1 MQNQNNQHHQI
12 ASTTGPII
20 SLTEL
25 LAPIVRARVAVL
37 IITLLVVSFCLAL
50 SVIKAKY
57 KSQGFFQFGGPIPLA
72 LERIKDKDKN
82 KDKNKDE
89 DEEHSL
95 GITLSD
101 FKRYASAYSTNER
114 FNDFVQDKKLFS
126 APGVEHLR
134 QTFAS
139 REGISRIIEPVYP
152 FTKLDAKELME
163 QPKGSSNNVIGL
175 RIEYDGESPEIAQN
189 MVGLLGRYAMDSI
202 VYLIYSDALRFKNEE
217 IKTKLT
223 ELDSAIIR
231 NKIKIDEYHRR
242 AADLR
247 QIIARNPAAANQVE
261 RQVVEIK
268 EDTAHFLPPV
278 TLLTTTEV
286 QVAEANEAIVKAKH
300 DQLQN
305 QLLLEYYDRVKS
317 VLDSTK
323 SGEAILR
330 ALEPVKVSVFKDKNM
345 QDDAIKE
352 VFNMI
357 TVDNQKA
364 INVYLNKSR
373 FIAGPTL
380 PTHSTVHIGLVLLA
394 SVILGLLLSVLFVFA
409 RSWQR
414 NNQKLLSH

>member
-1 MQNQNNQHHQI
+1 MQNQNSQHNQI
-12 ASTTGPII
+12 ASTTEPIV
-20 SLTEL
+20 SLADL

-50 SVIKAKY
+50 SVLKAKY

-72 LERIKDKDKN
+72 LERIKN
-82 KDKNKDE
+82 KEKNKDE
-89 DEEHSL
+89 DEDEEHGL

-114 FNDFVQDKKLFS
+114 FNDFVEDKKLVA
-126 APGVEHLR
+126 APGVERLR

-247 QIIARNPAAANQVE
+247 QIIARNPAAAKQVE

-286 QVAEANEAIVKAKH
+286 QVAEAHEAIVKAKH
-300 DQLQN
+300 DQIQN

-373 FIAGPTL
+373 FIAGPTF
-380 PTHSTVHIGLVLLA
+380 PAHSTVRMGLVLVA

-414 NNQKLLSH
+414 NNQKLLSN